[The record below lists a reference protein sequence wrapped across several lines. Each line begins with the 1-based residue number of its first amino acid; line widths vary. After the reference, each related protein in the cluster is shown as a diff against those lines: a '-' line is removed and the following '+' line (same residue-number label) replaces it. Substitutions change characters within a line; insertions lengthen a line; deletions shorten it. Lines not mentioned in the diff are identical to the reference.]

1 MNTTRRVGRFT
12 KHETA
17 ELRRMFEEGY
27 SVYKI
32 CRNLNRSQKSIRNNL
47 IRLGEIEGEITPRRY
62 TTKSNDVVVDD
73 SISSLI
79 LNYTWNTFTLSFLTM
94 VFVLN
99 PHYNILEIML
109 TYFFILWFWFK
120 ENRKIKKYIS
130 IDNYR
135 VKAHV

>member
-1 MNTTRRVGRFT
+1 MTRRVGRYT
-12 KHETA
+12 KDETA

-99 PHYNILEIML
+99 PHYNILEIMI
-109 TYFFILWFWFK
+109 TYFFYTWL
-120 ENRKIKKYIS
+120 
-130 IDNYR
+130 
-135 VKAHV
+135 